1 METRKNLTKHGVT
14 YDIRNTPFTTLRNG
28 FVWHFTSLKRQRK
41 FESKAPVNE
50 QWVNDGLSRR
60 FKCAVHLPI
69 LADIQLYQQIETGGF
84 YVTCHGCEYVSGLSM
99 LVAADLS
106 LMGADD
112 A

>member
-1 METRKNLTKHGVT
+1 MSNLTAHGVT
-14 YDIRNTPFTTLRNG
+14 HDIRTTPFTTSRHG
-28 FVWHFTSLKRQRK
+28 FVWHFTSHRRQRR
-41 FESKAPVNE
+41 FERDAPKNE
-50 QWVNDGLSRR
+50 AWVNDGLSRR
-60 FKCAVHLPI
+60 FKCTVNLPI